1 MKKRTTVAS
10 SLLAKHAM
18 AVALTSAAGLL
29 AACGG
34 GGGDAGSS
42 PFGPKPEGAYAGTLT
57 GSASSA
63 FQLLVLENDEYWAL
77 YGRNVGNSFLVAG
90 FIQGT
95 GTANNGSFISTNARD
110 FGVVPAASGTV
121 NASYVAGTSIQGTV
135 TSGTGTVTLAGTA
148 IAASTFDYNAAASL
162 TAIAGNWNLTALDG
176 SATPLTIAAN
186 GSFTG
191 SSAGCSFSGTL
202 APRASGKNVFNLA
215 VTFGAAPCVLP
226 GQTATGIAISSLL
239 AGTTTRQLIAA
250 GVNSN
255 RSAGT
260 ALFGTR

>member
-1 MKKRTTVAS
+1 MKITTIVTTSALGRYPAGVAF
-10 SLLAKHAM
+10 L
-18 AVALTSAAGLL
+18 SAAGLL

-34 GGGDAGSS
+34 GGTGIA
-42 PFGPKPEGAYAGTLT
+42 PIEPKPEGAYAGTLT
-57 GSASSA
+57 GSASTA

-95 GTANNGSFISTNARD
+95 GIANNGSFSSTNARD

-121 NASYVAGTSIQGTV
+121 SASYVAGTSIQGTV
-135 TSGTGTVTLAGTA
+135 SSGGGTVTLAGTA
-148 IAASTFDYNAAASL
+148 FATSTFDYNAAASL
-162 TAIAGNWNLTALDG
+162 ATIAGNWNLTALDG
-176 SATPLTIAAN
+176 SATALAIAAN

-202 APRASGKNVFNLA
+202 APRPSGKIVFNFS

-226 GQTATGIAISSLL
+226 GQSASGIAISSLL

-250 GVNSN
+250 GVNGA
-255 RSAGT
+255 RTTGT